1 MAQKSTITVNDGAA
15 TPVSNVFTVHDRVGT
30 KSIFRNFASAL
41 VRGQKIFTHEPVIGQ
56 SAKSANR
63 ALMTLTVP
71 HEGTVD
77 GVLTVIGQTTCR
89 VDINFHPSLNED
101 ARKAIYGLLANLV
114 SEVDVKAQSIALSA
128 LAN

>member
-1 MAQKSTITVNDGAA
+1 MAQKSTITVNDGAS

-30 KSIFRNFASAL
+30 KSFFRNFASAL
-41 VRGQKIFTHEPVIGQ
+41 VRGQKIFTHEPVIGV
-56 SAKSANR
+56 SSKAANR

-77 GVLTVIGQTTCR
+77 GAVTVIGQTTAR
-89 VDINFHPSLNED
+89 VDINFHPSLD
-101 ARKAIYGLLANLV
+101 AATRQAIYGLLANLIN
-114 SEVDVKAQSIALSA
+114 EADVKAQSIALSA